1 MPIVHKYELPPLLQ
15 GVMSVSQF
23 DKLLNC
29 RADTLRKRD
38 LKLGRPY
45 AAGFSKAAYKEK
57 IYAAFLSCGPDDP
70 YTGDPCAGTC
80 SGNGTTRKK
89 HFFARSYRPGSL
101 WRGFFPAATVDHI
114 DPESDQLEFEIC
126 SWIVNVSKSI
136 MNPQEYI
143 ALCRKVIALGGMRER

>member
-29 RADTLRKRD
+29 KADTLRKRD

-45 AAGFSKAAYKEK
+45 AAQFSKAAYKEK
-57 IYAAFLSCGPDDP
+57 IYAAFLTSGPDDP
-70 YTGDPCAGTC
+70 YTGDTLRWDLLGKW
-80 SGNGTTRKK
+80 NNKK
-89 HFFARSYRPGSL
+89 EALLCEELSAREAFGEDFFLLP
-101 WRGFFPAATVDHI
+101 TVDHI
-114 DPESDQLEFEIC
+114 DPGSDKLEFEIC

-136 MNPQEYI
+136 MNREEYL
-143 ALCRKVIALGGMRER
+143 ALCRKVIAHSG